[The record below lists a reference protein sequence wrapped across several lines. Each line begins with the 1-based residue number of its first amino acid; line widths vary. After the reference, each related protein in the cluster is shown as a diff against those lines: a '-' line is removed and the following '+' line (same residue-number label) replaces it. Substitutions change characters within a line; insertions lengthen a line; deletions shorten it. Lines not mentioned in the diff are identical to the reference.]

1 MFRPEASVKR
11 SARLSGDVLVAVPP
25 SWQVI
30 GYFLFGSV
38 AAASLFLVS
47 MDYARTV
54 TASGVIIHTPAGM
67 SVASSRDSAP
77 LRAELAVPSSS
88 IGFVE
93 RGQEVELAVDAFPYQ
108 QFGTVRGQVLEIGQ
122 ASTSRR
128 TSSGNM
134 VTSDFP
140 VTVEIGRNEI
150 MALGRARA
158 LRPGMGLTAHIVT
171 AKQTLWQ
178 WLFEPLLA
186 AAGRKPKDA

>member
-25 SWQVI
+25 SWQII

-38 AAASLFLVS
+38 AAASLFLAS
-47 MDYARTV
+47 MEYARTV
-54 TASGVIIHTPAGM
+54 TANGVIMDAPAGL
-67 SVASSRDSAP
+67 SAVSNQHSAP
-77 LRAELAVPSSS
+77 LRAELMVPSSS

-108 QFGTVRGQVLEIGQ
+108 QFGTVRGRILEIGQ
-122 ASTSRR
+122 VSTSPG
-128 TSSGNM
+128 TSSGKM
-134 VTSDFP
+134 VMSDFP

-150 MALGRARA
+150 MAFGRARP
-158 LRPGMGLTAHIVT
+158 LRSGMGLTAHIVT
-171 AKQTLWQ
+171 ARQTLWQ

-186 AAGRKPKDA
+186 PAGR